1 MQSRGSISFTVPP
14 LTLERGMPLT
24 DGGQACE
31 VPRGQVVDISRSKE
45 DEQGRGKGG
54 TNKKRRERDVETTQN
69 GNWPGQV
76 FSGMGESVIRQ
87 MMGVMKTSSEDSAQ
101 SQHEQR

>member
-54 TNKKRRERDVETTQN
+54 TNKKGEREMWRPHRMETDRVKSLA
-69 GNWPGQV
+69 GWV
-76 FSGMGESVIRQ
+76 SL
-87 MMGVMKTSSEDSAQ
+87 
-101 SQHEQR
+101 